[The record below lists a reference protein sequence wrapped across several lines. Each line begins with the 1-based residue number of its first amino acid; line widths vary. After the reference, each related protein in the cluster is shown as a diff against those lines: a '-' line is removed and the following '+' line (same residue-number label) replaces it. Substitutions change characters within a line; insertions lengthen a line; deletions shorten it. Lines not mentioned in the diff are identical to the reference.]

1 MHQWQINLKAIFTM
15 PIRGLTL
22 AVKEPIGVI
31 ASILNNQFPLLS
43 LVSIKLLIFQQVMQY
58 YYTSRKN
65 ILDCIR
71 NVSIVRNF

>member
-1 MHQWQINLKAIFTM
+1 MADKFEGNIHNP

-43 LVSIKLLIFQQVMQY
+43 LVTILASNFATGNANIIMPSEKTSLIASEMYQ
-58 YYTSRKN
+58 
-65 ILDCIR
+65 
-71 NVSIVRNF
+71 IVRNI